1 MNTSICHC
9 DVPKIVTKMFLM
21 GTLKNCIQN
30 LPSLSFYNQTRTLKK
45 GTKTLSTYRCARGST
60 SLESFHLHLN
70 RFIPSEI
77 TVCGSILILLTGT
90 DSELHV
96 IGTSANDVHYQAFL
110 LEGLYRWRLH
120 CSTLTV
126 DFCDFCEPAVTDC
139 PGEPS
144 RPGIPAPQSLHRR
157 VDWGGV
163 FVLPDRQGPPSHT
176 IGGGPITKK
185 RTRTT
190 TRDSRKKTQ
199 KSIPPFRM

>member
-1 MNTSICHC
+1 
-9 DVPKIVTKMFLM
+9 MFLM

-45 GTKTLSTYRCARGST
+45 GTKTLPMYRCARGST
-60 SLESFHLHLN
+60 SSESFHLHLN
-70 RFIPSEI
+70 RFIPGEF
-77 TVCGSILILLTGT
+77 TVCGSDLNKSVPFLLTCT
-90 DSELHV
+90 DSEFNV
-96 IGTSANDVHYQAFL
+96 IGTSANDVHYRAFL
-110 LEGLYRWRLH
+110 LEGLYRWNQDRASQAVEVEAPLFH
-120 CSTLTV
+120 IYS
-126 DFCDFCEPAVTDC
+126 DFCEPAVTDC

-157 VDWGGV
+157 ADWGGV
-163 FVLPDRQGPPSHT
+163 LVLPDRQGPPSHPRGT

-199 KSIPPFRM
+199 KTIPLSRM

>member
-45 GTKTLSTYRCARGST
+45 GTRTLSTYRCARGST

-120 CSTLTV
+120 CSTFTV

-157 VDWGGV
+157 ADWGGV
-163 FVLPDRQGPPSHT
+163 LARPSKPSKRNHRRRT
-176 IGGGPITKK
+176 NHKK
-185 RTRTT
+185 EDRTT
-190 TRDSRKKTQ
+190 TRDSREKTQ
-199 KSIPPFRM
+199 KTIPPSRM